1 MSTATK
7 SMVAVTLNAA
17 KHKMVLRGPF
27 NAEANTFYHSLPTPR
42 WIASDKAWTCDATPA
57 AAWRLMNECPIHV
70 EADDD
75 VIDLSSRFHCGLT
88 AFLRNEQPQSRKFDS
103 WPHQVGA
110 YEHAYYREGAG
121 LALRMGEG
129 KTKVAIDLLVNHGAM
144 RSLILCPLSVLG
156 VWRREIAK
164 FAGAPVEVLVLEK
177 GTTKA
182 KVGQAKAFLEYCA
195 RKHAAGAV
203 VVNYETAKRDEFSAW
218 SVSQV
223 WDYVILD
230 ESHRV
235 KGHSTDVAHYVAA
248 LGKSA
253 RRRLCL
259 SGTPMASPL
268 DLFSQMRF
276 LDRGLFGTS
285 FHHFRNR
292 YAKMNAVFP
301 GKVDEWI
308 NQDELKK
315 RFALLWYRVEGDVLN
330 LPEAIHNERR
340 FDLSPKAKKVYDGL
354 TQNLIAD
361 LGTGVV
367 TATNA
372 LTRLLRL
379 QQVTSGYTVEDETE
393 VVHEV
398 DDGKESL
405 LGELLLD
412 LPDREPVVVCC
423 RFRHDLDIV
432 KRVAEKLDRRYG
444 EVSGRRKD
452 LTSEA
457 TMPSD
462 VDVLAVQIQSG
473 GVGIDLTR
481 AAYCIL
487 MSVGF
492 SPIDYEQFL
501 KRQHRPGQKR
511 TTFYYHLIASGT
523 VDEAV
528 YKALKNKQD
537 VIDEVLNALRH

>member
-7 SMVAVTLNAA
+7 TIAAVTLSENGVKLIFRGAYNEAANA
-17 KHKMVLRGPF
+17 
-27 NAEANTFYHSLPTPR
+27 FYHSLPSAKWHAGER
-42 WIASDKAWTCDATPA
+42 CWACDATPA
-57 AAWRLMNECPIHV
+57 AAWRVMNECPAQV
-70 EADDD
+70 EADDA
-75 VIDLSSRFHCGLT
+75 VMELSARFHNQLHGFAT
-88 AFLRNEQPQSRKFDS
+88 EAQPTSRRFDS

-110 YEHAYYREGAG
+110 YWHGYVREGAM

-129 KTKVAIDLLVNHGAM
+129 KTKVSVDLIVNHCSM
-144 RSLILCPLSVLG
+144 RTLILCPVSVRG
-156 VWRREIAK
+156 VWRRELEK
-164 FAGAPVEVLVLEK
+164 FAGHAIETLVLEK
-177 GTTKA
+177 GTTKTKRREA
-182 KVGQAKAFLEYCA
+182 EKFVAECMRLKKPC
-195 RKHAAGAV
+195 AV
-203 VVNYETAKRDEFSAW
+203 VVNYETAKLDEFAVW
-218 SVSQV
+218 SLSFM

-235 KGHSTDVAHYVAA
+235 KGHNTDVGKYVAA
-248 LGKSA
+248 LGKNA

-259 SGTPMASPL
+259 TGTPMASPL
-268 DLFSQMRF
+268 DLFSQFRF

-292 YAKMNAVFP
+292 YAKMNAIFP
-301 GKVDEWI
+301 GKVDEWL
-308 NQDELKK
+308 NQEELKE
-315 RFALLWYRVEGDVLN
+315 RFKLLAYRVEGDVLG

-340 FDLSPKAKKVYDGL
+340 CTLSSKAQAVYDGL
-354 TQNLIAD
+354 TEDLIAD
-361 LGTGVV
+361 VGSGVV

-393 VVHEV
+393 VIHEI
-398 DDGKESL
+398 DDGKEMM

-423 RFRHDLDIV
+423 RFRHDLDVV

-452 LTSEA
+452 LTPTAE
-457 TMPSD
+457 MPNDID
-462 VDVLAVQIQSG
+462 VMAVQIQSG
-473 GVGIDLTR
+473 GVGISLVR
-481 AAYCIL
+481 AAYCVL
-487 MSVGF
+487 FSVGF

-501 KRQHRPGQKR
+501 KRVHRPGQTR
-511 TTFYYHLIASGT
+511 TTHYYHLIASGT

-528 YKALKNKQD
+528 YGALKNKQD
-537 VIDEVLNALRH
+537 LIESVLEALKR